1 MKTKVKLLIC
11 SLIFTIGG
19 LVNILFTTS
28 VHSILSRQSKVLQL
42 FSVMECLKSMANS
55 KQHLMLFLCFQGLVA
70 VMAVMFFFTNLR
82 PYQSNLVEITPD
94 IRTPVPV
101 GQYQHGSA
109 RWLKDEE
116 KDKVFDS
123 FVLNKNMNE
132 NGYCDKI
139 GL

>member
-1 MKTKVKLLIC
+1 
-11 SLIFTIGG
+11 
-19 LVNILFTTS
+19 
-28 VHSILSRQSKVLQL
+28 
-42 FSVMECLKSMANS
+42 MANS

-94 IRTPVPV
+94 IKTPVPV

-116 KDKVFDS
+116 KDKVFES
-123 FVLNKNMNE
+123 FVLDKNAM
-132 NGYCDKI
+132 
-139 GL
+139 

>member
-1 MKTKVKLLIC
+1 MKTKAKLLIC
-11 SLIFTIGG
+11 SLIFIIGG

-94 IRTPVPV
+94 IKTPVPV

-123 FVLNKNMNE
+123 FVLDKNAM
-132 NGYCDKI
+132 
-139 GL
+139 

>member
-1 MKTKVKLLIC
+1 MKTKAKLLIC

-19 LVNILFTTS
+19 LTNIFFTTS
-28 VHSILSRQSKVLQL
+28 VHSVLSRQSKVLQL
-42 FSVMECLKSMANS
+42 FSVMECLKSMENS

-82 PYQSNLVEITPD
+82 PYQSNLVEITPE
-94 IRTPVPV
+94 IKTPVPV
-101 GQYQHGSA
+101 GQYKHGSA

-123 FVLNKNMNE
+123 FVLDKNAM
-132 NGYCDKI
+132 
-139 GL
+139 

>member
-1 MKTKVKLLIC
+1 MKTKAKLIIC

-19 LVNILFTTS
+19 LTNIFFTTS
-28 VHSILSRQSKVLQL
+28 VHSVLSGQSTVLQL
-42 FSVMECLKSMANS
+42 FSAMECLRSMANS
-55 KQHLMLFLCFQGLVA
+55 KQHLMLFLCFQGLVV

-94 IRTPVPV
+94 IKTPVSV

-123 FVLNKNMNE
+123 FVLDKNAMQ
-132 NGYCDKI
+132 
-139 GL
+139 

>member
-1 MKTKVKLLIC
+1 MKTKAKLIIC
-11 SLIFTIGG
+11 TLIFTIGG
-19 LVNILFTTS
+19 LINIFFTTS
-28 VHSILSRQSKVLQL
+28 VHSVLSRQSTTLKL

-55 KQHLMLFLCFQGLVA
+55 KQHLMLFLFFQGLVV

-82 PYQSNLVEITPD
+82 PYQSNLVEITPE
-94 IRTPVPV
+94 IKTPVPV

-123 FVLNKNMNE
+123 FVLDKNAM
-132 NGYCDKI
+132 
-139 GL
+139 

>member
-1 MKTKVKLLIC
+1 MKTKAKLLIC

-19 LVNILFTTS
+19 LGNILFTTS

-94 IRTPVPV
+94 IKTPVPV

-116 KDKVFDS
+116 KDKVFES
-123 FVLNKNMNE
+123 FVLDKNAM
-132 NGYCDKI
+132 
-139 GL
+139 

>member
-1 MKTKVKLLIC
+1 MKTKAKLLIC

-19 LVNILFTTS
+19 LVNIFFTTS

-42 FSVMECLKSMANS
+42 FSVMECLKSVANS
-55 KQHLMLFLCFQGLVA
+55 KLHLMLFLCFQGLVV

-94 IRTPVPV
+94 IKTPVSV

-123 FVLNKNMNE
+123 FVLDKNAME
-132 NGYCDKI
+132 
-139 GL
+139 